1 MILINL
7 FDKFCIECK
16 LFDVEDSK
24 VRDPCHKTGKYRSS
38 AHWSCNIILKLTKNV
53 PVIFHNLKAFDSHLM
68 MQEVC
73 KFDVKANAIP
83 NGLKKYMAFAINTLF
98 LLTACNL

>member
-7 FDKFCIECK
+7 FKKFCIECK
-16 LFDVEDSK
+16 LFDVGDSK
-24 VRDPCHKTGKYRSS
+24 VRDHCHKTGKYRGS
-38 AHWSCNIILKLTKNV
+38 AHWSCNISLKLTKNV
-53 PVIFHNLKAFDSHLM
+53 PVIFYKLNNLKAFDSRLI

-83 NGLKKYMAFAINTLF
+83 NGLEKYMAFAVN
-98 LLTACNL
+98 A

>member
-1 MILINL
+1 M
-7 FDKFCIECK
+7 
-16 LFDVEDSK
+16 
-24 VRDPCHKTGKYRSS
+24 
-38 AHWSCNIILKLTKNV
+38 
-53 PVIFHNLKAFDSHLM
+53 FHNLKAFDSHLI

-83 NGLKKYMAFAINTLF
+83 NGLEKYMAFATNTWF

>member
-1 MILINL
+1 
-7 FDKFCIECK
+7 
-16 LFDVEDSK
+16 
-24 VRDPCHKTGKYRSS
+24 
-38 AHWSCNIILKLTKNV
+38 
-53 PVIFHNLKAFDSHLM
+53 

-83 NGLKKYMAFAINTLF
+83 NVLEKYMAFATNTWF